1 MAVIDVEQAYLLGTN
16 AGGWPSDIPSAP
28 QVHAV
33 AISEP
38 PLEVPTAEEL
48 PHYEAEAPVRRPVRG
63 IQLKGETFARISLPT
78 RTIYDSS
85 GQPANGPDS
94 AQRADPNNPKKSPPA
109 EKYVGLSTRYAN
121 FILQSVS
128 IDREE
133 KFQSVPTF
141 GLSYGFFFGERPH
154 IYSFNAVLVDS
165 GDFRWV
171 SDWLGNYDDNF
182 RGTRLAERNT
192 PVTVEF
198 EDHVIEGYIIKSV
211 LNKDA
216 STPLYMQMG
225 FTMWVTSH
233 TTPQHGAGDTRTQI
247 DARGTPVQHRTPF
260 STTDAVRS
268 ANLALLKASQS
279 PGWLRKAADW
289 LYNAKNSYDNVVQG
303 VENFLY
309 NRNIVPAN
317 QYATFAPTVAEATAA
332 LNQLRG
338 GITYKVPAPYELRSK
353 GFNFENRDEYLLG
366 GWIDALESYGSADPT
381 ALMLA
386 NGNTATAAALVAEG
400 NTAWANKAARLPV
413 TLSSETL
420 LEKIGKV
427 VLSRAVLLTAQVL
440 LQEDGIVAMVN
451 GSVEGTML
459 GDSKKLKFVDDIALP
474 SLHTLEIL
482 AVDSVGARTVTDRL
496 RTQVQRNAEL
506 ERQSTSRG
514 ADRSSR
520 LQALQTAANAILG
533 VTSSTAVSDAALEE
547 QLTATRAAER
557 QQQQLTEA
565 ARNAQR
571 AALLRDFAS

>member
-1 MAVIDVEQAYLLGTN
+1 MANTLVATEPALV
-16 AGGWPSDIPSAP
+16 
-28 QVHAV
+28 QV
-33 AISEP
+33 SK
-38 PLEVPTAEEL
+38 EEL
-48 PHYEAEAPVRRPVRG
+48 PQYEAEAPVRRPVRG

-85 GQPANGPDS
+85 GQPGGGPGS
-94 AQRADPNNPKKSPPA
+94 ALRADPTNPNKSPPA
-109 EKYVGLSTRYAN
+109 DKYQGLSTRYAN
-121 FILQSVS
+121 FLLQSVS

-182 RGTRLAERNT
+182 RGTKLAERNT
-192 PVTVEF
+192 PVTVTF

-247 DARGTPVQHRTPF
+247 DARGTPVQRRPAF

-268 ANLALLKASQS
+268 ANLALLNKSRD

-317 QYATFAPTVAEATAA
+317 QYATFAPTLTTAIEE
-332 LNQLRG
+332 LNYVRS
-338 GITYKVPAPYELRSK
+338 ITYKVPAPYQLRSK

-366 GWIDALESYGSADPT
+366 GWIDALESYGSANPT
-381 ALMLA
+381 ALVLA
-386 NGNTATAAALVAEG
+386 KGEPMTAAALVEEG
-400 NTAWANKAARLPV
+400 NLAWDLRVKRLPV

-440 LQEDGIVAMVN
+440 LQEDGIVAIVN

-459 GDSKKLKFVDDIALP
+459 GDSKKLQFVKDIALP

-557 QQQQLTEA
+557 QQQQLAEA
-565 ARNAQR
+565 ERNAQR
-571 AALLRDFAS
+571 AALLREFAS

>member
-1 MAVIDVEQAYLLGTN
+1 MHGALITTAPAT
-16 AGGWPSDIPSAP
+16 P
-28 QVHAV
+28 QVPQ
-33 AISEP
+33 EQ
-38 PLEVPTAEEL
+38 L

-63 IQLKGETFARISLPT
+63 IQLKGETFARISLPNK
-78 RTIYDSS
+78 TIYDSS
-85 GQPANGPDS
+85 GQPESGTAN
-94 AQRADPNNPKKSPPA
+94 ALRADPTNSKKSPTVD
-109 EKYVGLSTRYAN
+109 KYIGLSTRYAN
-121 FILQSVS
+121 FLLQSVS

-182 RGTRLAERNT
+182 RGTKLAERNT
-192 PVTVEF
+192 QVTVEF

-289 LYNAKNSYDNVVQG
+289 LYNAKNSYDNAVQS

-317 QYATFAPTVAEATAA
+317 QYATFAPTLADAIAE
-332 LNQLRG
+332 LNYVRS
-338 GITYKVPAPYELRSK
+338 ITYKVPAPYELRSK

-381 ALMLA
+381 ALVLA
-386 NGNTATAAALVAEG
+386 NGKTATAADLVEAG
-400 NTAWANKAARLPV
+400 NLAWALRVPRLPV

-440 LQEDGIVAMVN
+440 LQEDGIVAIVN

-506 ERQSTSRG
+506 ERQNTARG

-533 VTSSTAVSDAALEE
+533 VTSATAVSDAALEE

-557 QQQQLTEA
+557 QQQQLAEA

-571 AALLRDFAS
+571 AALLREFAS

>member
-1 MAVIDVEQAYLLGTN
+1 MHGALITTAPAT
-16 AGGWPSDIPSAP
+16 P
-28 QVHAV
+28 QV
-33 AISEP
+33 P
-38 PLEVPTAEEL
+38 QEEL

-63 IQLKGETFARISLPT
+63 IQLKGETFARISLPNK
-78 RTIYDSS
+78 TIYDSS
-85 GQPANGPDS
+85 GQPESGTAN
-94 AQRADPNNPKKSPPA
+94 ALRADPTNSKKSPTVD
-109 EKYVGLSTRYAN
+109 KYIGLSTRYAN
-121 FILQSVS
+121 FLLQSVS

-182 RGTRLAERNT
+182 RGTKLAERNT
-192 PVTVEF
+192 QVTVEF

-289 LYNAKNSYDNVVQG
+289 LYNAKNSYDNAVQS

-317 QYATFAPTVAEATAA
+317 QYATFAPTLADAIAE
-332 LNQLRG
+332 LNYVRS
-338 GITYKVPAPYELRSK
+338 ITYKVPAPYELRSK

-381 ALMLA
+381 ALVLA
-386 NGNTATAAALVAEG
+386 NGKTATAADLVEAG
-400 NTAWANKAARLPV
+400 NLAWALRVPRLPV

-440 LQEDGIVAMVN
+440 LQEDGIVAIVN

-506 ERQSTSRG
+506 ERQNTARG

-533 VTSSTAVSDAALEE
+533 VTSATAVSDAALEE

-557 QQQQLTEA
+557 QQQQLAEA

-571 AALLRDFAS
+571 AALLREFAS